1 MYTTKDKNRSMS
13 NKMIVKCFDSMF
25 EDEEFEL
32 MFELMVDFVRKYP
45 LFTQTYIDILTKKI
59 SFVNR
64 IISDIRS
71 NE

>member
-1 MYTTKDKNRSMS
+1 MS